1 MPKPKSIDPGIS
13 KNISIPASLVAQI
26 DDLLFS
32 DAEGRVPHG
41 AYSRLFTM
49 LLRRFLSDL
58 PPAEAQT
65 TPAEQLLL
73 ELDK

>member
-13 KNISIPASLVAQI
+13 KNISIPASLVAQT

-32 DAEGRVPHG
+32 VTEGRVPHG

-49 LLRRFLSDL
+49 LLHRWLSDL
-58 PPAEAQT
+58 PIVEVRA
-65 TPAEQLLL
+65 TPVEQLLL

>member
-13 KNISIPASLVAQI
+13 KNISIPASLVAQT

-32 DAEGRVPHG
+32 AAEGRVPHG

-49 LLRRFLSDL
+49 LLRRWLSDL
-58 PPAEAQT
+58 PTVEVHT
-65 TPAEQLLL
+65 TPTERLLL

>member
-13 KNISIPASLVAQI
+13 KNISIPASIVTQT

-41 AYSRLFTM
+41 AYSRLITL
-49 LLRRFLSDL
+49 LLRKWLSDL
-58 PPAEAQT
+58 PAAEVRA
-65 TPAEQLLL
+65 TPAEKLLS

>member
-13 KNISIPASLVAQI
+13 KNISIPASLVVQT

-32 DAEGRVPHG
+32 ATEGRVPHG

-49 LLRRFLSDL
+49 LLRKWLSDL
-58 PPAEAQT
+58 PTVGVRA
-65 TPAEQLLL
+65 TPAEQLLS

>member
-1 MPKPKSIDPGIS
+1 MPNPKSIDPGIS
-13 KNISIPASLVAQI
+13 KNISIPASIVAQT

-58 PPAEAQT
+58 PPAEARA

>member
-41 AYSRLFTM
+41 AYSRLFTL
-49 LLRRFLSDL
+49 LLRKWLSDL
-58 PPAEAQT
+58 PAAEVRA
-65 TPAEQLLL
+65 TPAEQLLS

>member
-13 KNISIPASLVAQI
+13 KNISIPASLVAQT

-32 DAEGRVPHG
+32 ATEGRVPHG
-41 AYSRLFTM
+41 AYSRLFTL
-49 LLRRFLSDL
+49 LLRKWLSDL
-58 PPAEAQT
+58 PAAEVRA
-65 TPAEQLLL
+65 TPAEKLLL

>member
-13 KNISIPASLVAQI
+13 KNISIPASLVAQT

-32 DAEGRVPHG
+32 NAEGRVPHG
-41 AYSRLFTM
+41 AYSRLFTL
-49 LLRRFLSDL
+49 LLRKWLSDL
-58 PPAEAQT
+58 PAAEVRA
-65 TPAEQLLL
+65 TPAEQLLS

>member
-41 AYSRLFTM
+41 AYSRLFTL
-49 LLRRFLSDL
+49 LLRKWLSDL
-58 PPAEAQT
+58 PAAEVRT
-65 TPAEQLLL
+65 TPAEQLLS

>member
-13 KNISIPASLVAQI
+13 KNISIPASLVAQT

-32 DAEGRVPHG
+32 ATEGRVPHG
-41 AYSRLFTM
+41 AYSRLVTL
-49 LLRRFLSDL
+49 LLRKWLSDL
-58 PPAEAQT
+58 PAAEVRTA
-65 TPAEQLLL
+65 PAEQLLS

>member
-26 DDLLFS
+26 DDLLFP

-49 LLRRFLSDL
+49 LLRRFLSAL
-58 PPAEAQT
+58 PAAEVRA
-65 TPAEQLLL
+65 TPAEQLLS

>member
-13 KNISIPASLVAQI
+13 KNISIPASIVTQT

-41 AYSRLFTM
+41 AYSRLITM
-49 LLRRFLSDL
+49 LLRKWLSDL
-58 PPAEAQT
+58 PAAEVRA
-65 TPAEQLLL
+65 TPAEKLLS

>member
-13 KNISIPASLVAQI
+13 KNISIPASLVAQV

-49 LLRRFLSDL
+49 LLRKWLSDL
-58 PPAEAQT
+58 PPPEVRA
-65 TPAEQLLL
+65 TPAEQLLS